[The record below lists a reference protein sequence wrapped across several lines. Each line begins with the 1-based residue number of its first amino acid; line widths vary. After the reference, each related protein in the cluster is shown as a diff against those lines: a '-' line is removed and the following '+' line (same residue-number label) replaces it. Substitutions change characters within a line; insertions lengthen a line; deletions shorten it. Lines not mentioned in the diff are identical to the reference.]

1 MNSTGP
7 NEPVQPNTGEIRQ
20 KIEQHGSGNIA
31 VQASESTV
39 TITIG
44 GRARLVL
51 ERRHAVSRRVRY
63 EVDLLRAE
71 AAAVPLVGRDEAMRR
86 LEAWLEDPAP
96 ISVHAIVGGAGA
108 GKTRLGLE
116 LCRRAE
122 ERGWRAGFVAAH
134 ELRRFA
140 QHESVAAWDRDGATL
155 VVVDHAARSA
165 GSLNALLRALVG
177 RPPQEPK
184 MRFLLLETHAEAEA
198 GWWADV
204 RRIEGLSD
212 DLLLD
217 WFTGSVPET
226 LAPIAE
232 LDDRR
237 AILEGTFKALREY
250 KLAAA
255 VPELP
260 PPGADPA
267 FEQALAAPGA
277 DRAPLFLMLAALFAA
292 EAGLASALSLGRL
305 DLALWLAIRERDLL
319 RALAQ
324 DLGVNRE
331 LLPHLVARITLSR
344 GVLVGDLPEVI
355 GEERKALRLER
366 GVALE
371 DVAAALREALPVR
384 QEAGGERLA
393 HLEPDIVGEAFCLLL
408 LTRPGF
414 GARAQ
419 EALVLRA
426 GRRNLRRTARQ
437 LVLLCRDFARDLP
450 ATGARAEL
458 EKHHPEFARLAA
470 WLGKKNP
477 ALAWLRA
484 LAERVES
491 PLHLLEIAGQVPL
504 GTLVLGELAAALEE
518 RFVALV
524 DSRDERA
531 RPRALAELCARA
543 LNNLGNRLAALGR
556 RGEALEKTQRA
567 VALYRTLADEQPQA
581 YRPGLAMSLNN
592 LGVRLAEV
600 GRFQE
605 ALARTEEAVELY
617 RALRKA
623 RPDAFP
629 RELAAS
635 LNNLGN
641 RLAELGRAEEAC
653 AATAEAVAIRRELA
667 KERPE
672 VYRPELAMNLANL
685 GNRLAELGRLDEARA
700 ASEEAERLYRALA
713 NERPDAFRPHLAGAL
728 ISLGARLVQLGR
740 YEEARART
748 EQAVGLYRGLA
759 NAQPAAFRPALAA
772 SLNKQGHVLSELGRR
787 EEALAAIE
795 EAVAIRRDLAHERPE
810 VFGPDLAKSLSLL
823 GYCLEA
829 VGRLPEAVAADE
841 EALRTMLPQFQERPA
856 VLLPMMR
863 ALARHYIRRS
873 EKLGREPDA
882 KLLAPIVA
890 NLSERGVPLAGKEG

>member
-184 MRFLLLETHAEAEA
+184 LRFLLLERHAEAEA

-204 RRIEGLSD
+204 RRIEGSSD

-237 AILEGTFKALREY
+237 AILEGTFKASRKY

-426 GRRNLRRTARQ
+426 GRRNLRRTA
-437 LVLLCRDFARDLP
+437 
-450 ATGARAEL
+450 
-458 EKHHPEFARLAA
+458 
-470 WLGKKNP
+470 
-477 ALAWLRA
+477 
-484 LAERVES
+484 
-491 PLHLLEIAGQVPL
+491 
-504 GTLVLGELAAALEE
+504 
-518 RFVALV
+518 
-524 DSRDERA
+524 
-531 RPRALAELCARA
+531 
-543 LNNLGNRLAALGR
+543 
-556 RGEALEKTQRA
+556 
-567 VALYRTLADEQPQA
+567 
-581 YRPGLAMSLNN
+581 
-592 LGVRLAEV
+592 
-600 GRFQE
+600 
-605 ALARTEEAVELY
+605 
-617 RALRKA
+617 
-623 RPDAFP
+623 
-629 RELAAS
+629 
-635 LNNLGN
+635 
-641 RLAELGRAEEAC
+641 
-653 AATAEAVAIRRELA
+653 
-667 KERPE
+667 
-672 VYRPELAMNLANL
+672 
-685 GNRLAELGRLDEARA
+685 
-700 ASEEAERLYRALA
+700 
-713 NERPDAFRPHLAGAL
+713 
-728 ISLGARLVQLGR
+728 
-740 YEEARART
+740 
-748 EQAVGLYRGLA
+748 
-759 NAQPAAFRPALAA
+759 
-772 SLNKQGHVLSELGRR
+772 
-787 EEALAAIE
+787 
-795 EAVAIRRDLAHERPE
+795 
-810 VFGPDLAKSLSLL
+810 
-823 GYCLEA
+823 
-829 VGRLPEAVAADE
+829 
-841 EALRTMLPQFQERPA
+841 
-856 VLLPMMR
+856 
-863 ALARHYIRRS
+863 
-873 EKLGREPDA
+873 
-882 KLLAPIVA
+882 
-890 NLSERGVPLAGKEG
+890 